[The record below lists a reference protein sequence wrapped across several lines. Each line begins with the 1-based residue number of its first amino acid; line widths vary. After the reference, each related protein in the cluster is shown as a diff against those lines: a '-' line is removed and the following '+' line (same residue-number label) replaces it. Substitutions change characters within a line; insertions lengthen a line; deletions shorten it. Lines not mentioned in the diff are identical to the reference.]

1 MTPISQGGGATA
13 SKTLP
18 SGGYHTGYITGFKT
32 YSLLKVSV
40 SHPNLW
46 VTIYT
51 DSTSLGNDASRLYT
65 VDPDPGSGVIAEIIS
80 SSSDQN
86 LIMTPT
92 TLGFNMD
99 TELNTNIY
107 LKIVNLGGSTLSE
120 DYSVTLTI
128 LQMEK

>member
-1 MTPISQGGGATA
+1 M
-13 SKTLP
+13 
-18 SGGYHTGYITGFKT
+18 
-32 YSLLKVSV
+32 SV

-107 LKIVNLGGSTLSE
+107 LKIQN
-120 DYSVTLTI
+120 
-128 LQMEK
+128 Q